1 MDKIGVSGS
10 EEKGDCYVEVN
21 LDSKELKIDIQ
32 SKVQKLYG
40 KAIRKSVEKILKKFG
55 IHNGIIKVSDKGA
68 YDFVISARIESSL
81 LKAGAE
87 IENDFIDKG
96 KERETK
102 LRRTRLY
109 LPGNNPKLVF
119 DGSIFDCDCVIL
131 DLEDSVSTDNKID
144 ARILVRNALFKLKY
158 KQETMVRINPLPL
171 GEEDL
176 KEILKTNVD
185 TILIPKVE
193 TGEELEEIIKIIDK
207 YESEYKKDKKVK
219 IIPIIETAL
228 GLENAFEIASYKRVI
243 ALTFGAED
251 YLADLG
257 GQRNYESLF
266 YLRSG
271 ILNAAKA
278 CKKQALDTVF
288 PDINDEKG
296 LEEETKL
303 IKNMGYDGKGI
314 IHPRQAEIIHKVFT
328 PSTEEYIK
336 AKKIVDA
343 FEKSKGGVVAVDG
356 RMVDLPVVKR
366 AQKII
371 GMYGGK

>member
-1 MDKIGVSGS
+1 M
-10 EEKGDCYVEVN
+10 
-21 LDSKELKIDIQ
+21 
-32 SKVQKLYG
+32 
-40 KAIRKSVEKILKKFG
+40 
-55 IHNGIIKVSDKGA
+55 SDKGA
-68 YDFVISARIESSL
+68 EASRNSRRIESSL

-87 IENDFIDKG
+87 IENDSIDKG

-131 DLEDSVSTDNKID
+131 DLEDSVSMDNKID

-171 GEEDL
+171 GKEDL

-207 YESEYKKDKKVK
+207 YESEYKKDKKIK

-328 PSTEEYIK
+328 PSTDEFINF
-336 AKKIVDA
+336 KK
-343 FEKSKGGVVAVDG
+343 KH
-356 RMVDLPVVKR
+356 
-366 AQKII
+366 
-371 GMYGGK
+371 